1 MSKYFY
7 GPRSTCLVYIEGN
20 LAPVSCC
27 HAGMQVGHVKMQ
39 VALSSKRSQ
48 KSRLF
53 CSISWY
59 LNLHSTHLTLLP
71 FWILSSVL
79 VVLRTLTLAGSAFSP
94 YSPLLVVCSLAR
106 LDPSGGPQT
115 RLATF
120 LGYLPLRRSQTF
132 QALWAW
138 TLATVFTPELATSPW
153 FPPNQA
159 VVWARNRK
167 NVAAFS
173 LILSIQPK
181 GL

>member
-1 MSKYFY
+1 
-7 GPRSTCLVYIEGN
+7 
-20 LAPVSCC
+20 
-27 HAGMQVGHVKMQ
+27 MQECKWAM
-39 VALSSKRSQ
+39 SSKRSQ

-79 VVLRTLTLAGSAFSP
+79 VVLRTLTLAGSASLP

-120 LGYLPLRRSQTF
+120 RGHLPLRRSQTF
-132 QALWAW
+132 QDLWVR

-153 FPPNQA
+153 FPPNHA
-159 VVWARNRK
+159 VVWARIRK
-167 NVAAFS
+167 NAAALS
-173 LILSIQPK
+173 LLLRFQPK